1 MATTIGL
8 HQSVGLLASSNKKC
22 GRCNLEHPPK
32 QCRAYNHKCMK
43 CKKIGHWAICCKNHC
58 RETNEII
65 KKNIKFLCEIK
76 ESINQ
81 KEEDWTRRVGLQ
93 IGSYQEQ
100 VSLKIDTGA
109 SVTVIPFSKSLPK
122 MRQSLEKQTVGLLS
136 RRLSVGLGIVKL
148 IDEIDNRIDLVIG
161 A

>member
-1 MATTIGL
+1 
-8 HQSVGLLASSNKKC
+8 
-22 GRCNLEHPPK
+22 
-32 QCRAYNHKCMK
+32 MK

-65 KKNIKFLCEIK
+65 KENIKFLGEIK

-122 MRQSLEKQTVGLLS
+122 MRQSTTILKGPNNTHIEVIGCFDAIVYYKGKSMKEEIFILEKQTVGLLS

-148 IDEIDNRIDLVIG
+148 IDEIDNRLFEG
-161 A
+161 LGSL